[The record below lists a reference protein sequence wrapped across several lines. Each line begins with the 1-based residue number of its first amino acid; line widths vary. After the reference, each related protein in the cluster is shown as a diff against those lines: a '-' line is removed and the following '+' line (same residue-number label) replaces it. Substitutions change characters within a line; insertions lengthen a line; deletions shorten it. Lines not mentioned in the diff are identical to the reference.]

1 MKKVNNTSQF
11 AIRTLSDFS
20 HKLLLLLEEKRLE
33 EISGQKLCNLCHYPR
48 STFYNYF
55 EDIYD
60 LMDYCW
66 KDIMKDIDIEKYLKG
81 DEEKG
86 TLGIFVILYDYFDQ
100 YRNNIHRIFTKNTGR
115 CMNSLRYFMRENI
128 KEAIRLCSK
137 TKDFPLREDVMVEYY
152 ALNIE
157 MLLEKCFLEENTLS
171 KQEAIQAVKFL
182 LGTVEREV
190 HKG

>member
-33 EISGQKLCNLCHYPR
+33 EISVQKLCDLCHYPR

-81 DEEKG
+81 DEEKD

-100 YRNNIHRIFTKNTGR
+100 YRNNIHRIFTKNT
-115 CMNSLRYFMRENI
+115 REMYEFFTI
-128 KEAIRLCSK
+128 FHE
-137 TKDFPLREDVMVEYY
+137 
-152 ALNIE
+152 
-157 MLLEKCFLEENTLS
+157 
-171 KQEAIQAVKFL
+171 
-182 LGTVEREV
+182 
-190 HKG
+190 